1 MTDNQNVGLVR
12 SFWVKEKKIANAENV
27 YLLKKQNTNAH
38 RISQVVTYLKIM
50 TQFQEDIRLPKWD
63 GINCIKH

>member
-1 MTDNQNVGLVR
+1 MEMTDNQNVGLVR

-50 TQFQEDIRLPKWD
+50 TQFV
-63 GINCIKH
+63 